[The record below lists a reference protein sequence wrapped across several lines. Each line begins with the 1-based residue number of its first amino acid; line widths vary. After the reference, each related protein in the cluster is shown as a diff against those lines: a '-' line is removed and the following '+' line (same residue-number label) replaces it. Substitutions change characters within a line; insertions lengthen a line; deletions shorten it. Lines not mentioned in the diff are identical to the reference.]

1 LDGAA
6 AVLAVRLF
14 RRIGDDVGFDL
25 LHPATAREEFLHGAG
40 QGVTLLLLGLH
51 AGKLFGIDR
60 LLGLLARRRGHIGV
74 IVAVD
79 VVGSAQLLAVI
90 LVGGVQFIL
99 LEIFVAHSHLMSCP
113 KSGIYSP
120 DKIIF
125 DLANGRGR
133 STPTR
138 RMSRADGAR
147 RSFWGR
153 ILVASPR
160 NS

>member
-1 LDGAA
+1 FPLRALFLPHGGFHPPYGLDGAA

-99 LEIFVAHSHLMSCP
+99 LEIFVAHSHL
-113 KSGIYSP
+113 
-120 DKIIF
+120 
-125 DLANGRGR
+125 
-133 STPTR
+133 
-138 RMSRADGAR
+138 
-147 RSFWGR
+147 
-153 ILVASPR
+153 
-160 NS
+160 